1 MTQAQLL
8 DVLER
13 AHDAGC
19 FKEVVKMIKAGSAI
33 VLIEKVIEK
42 SQKRADQWDFDWDG
56 LFGSD

>member
-1 MTQAQLL
+1 MTQTQLL
-8 DVLER
+8 DILER

-19 FKEVVKMIKAGSAI
+19 FKEVAKMIKAGSAI

-42 SQKRADQWDFDWDG
+42 SQQRADQFDFDWDG

>member
-8 DVLER
+8 DILER

-19 FKEVVKMIKAGSAI
+19 FKEVLKMIKAGSAI

-42 SQKRADQWDFDWDG
+42 SQQRADQFDFDWDH

>member
-1 MTQAQLL
+1 MTQPQLL
-8 DVLER
+8 DILER

-42 SQKRADQWDFDWDG
+42 SQQRADLFDFDWDG

>member
-42 SQKRADQWDFDWDG
+42 SQQRADQFDFDWDG

>member
-8 DVLER
+8 DILER
-13 AHDAGC
+13 AHNAGC
-19 FKEVVKMIKAGSAI
+19 FKEVVKMIKAGSTI

-42 SQKRADQWDFDWDG
+42 SQQRADQFDFDWDH